1 MKHQFLWFFLL
12 ISNCI
17 IGQTIITGTVFEK
30 NNPLE
35 GAAVYLNNTMV
46 GTTTNAKGVFSLK
59 VKEGKHELIISFLGY
74 KTINYNLNTSTHK
87 KPLSFTL
94 VEEENTL
101 NEIFIGKTKYD
112 DEWKYN
118 LNNFKREF
126 IGQTTL
132 AENCKILNPKAL
144 HFEFDAKNN
153 ILTAFARKPLQIKH
167 KDLGYKIT
175 YDLESFIIN
184 KKYVTYLGY
193 SRYENLKGSKR
204 KQRKWKENRLKAYN
218 GSSIH
223 FYQSLLKGT
232 SYEDGFIINL
242 FKRVPNPERPS
253 EEEIKKARELVKLNR
268 TVINFSAKNEKPK
281 SAIDSAL
288 LVLRKVRLPK
298 FIDYLYESKA
308 PINKIIT
315 KENGV
320 YKLIFENNL
329 SVVYTKE
336 LEEKGFILR
345 NAFSKI
351 RKALPQTSSIIPV
364 KKPLHLDKNGLLI
377 NPLAVFYEGYW
388 SYEKFANTLPLDY
401 VPLK

>member
-1 MKHQFLWFFLL
+1 M
-12 ISNCI
+12 
-17 IGQTIITGTVFEK
+17 
-30 NNPLE
+30 
-35 GAAVYLNNTMV
+35 
-46 GTTTNAKGVFSLK
+46 
-59 VKEGKHELIISFLGY
+59 
-74 KTINYNLNTSTHK
+74 
-87 KPLSFTL
+87 
-94 VEEENTL
+94 
-101 NEIFIGKTKYD
+101 
-112 DEWKYN
+112 
-118 LNNFKREF
+118 
-126 IGQTTL
+126 